1 MQSRTGVPLR
11 VITDPRPA
19 PAVPSAVLGVSLFVF
34 SEAMLFAG
42 LISAFSITRAS
53 ALLGWPPPGQPR
65 LPSEATALNTL
76 ALLASGVVLYL
87 AGRAHAR
94 ERRTAATPM
103 LVALGLA
110 AFFVLFQGYEWVQ
123 LLGEGLTLTSSQ
135 HGSFFYL
142 IIGIHALHCIAA
154 IAALVWVYRRLTG
167 GVLAASTFQAVRVF
181 WYFVVG
187 LWPLLYWR
195 VYW

>member
-53 ALLGWPPPGQPR
+53 SLLGWPPPGQPR
-65 LPSEATALNTL
+65 LPAEATALNTL
-76 ALLASGVVLYL
+76 ALLVSGVVLYL

-103 LVALGLA
+103 LVALSLA

-154 IAALVWVYRRLTG
+154 IAALAWIYRRLTHG
-167 GVLAASTFQAVRVF
+167 LLAASTFQAVRVF